1 MLKPTVPGIQIPG
14 GNQPDD
20 SPAVITAQTRARIL
34 GWAAGAVMHPW
45 DSRQVTEA
53 ADALQKWLATAT
65 TQGELKMRITALQ
78 QTSINRSTLR
88 QPPVTGITG
97 FLNHADDLLAYIT
110 GQPTS

>member
-14 GNQPDD
+14 GNQSDD

-45 DSRQVTEA
+45 DSSQVTEA

-88 QPPVTGITG
+88 QPSVTGITG
-97 FLNHADDLLAYIT
+97 FLTHADDLLAYIT
-110 GQPTS
+110 GQPTP